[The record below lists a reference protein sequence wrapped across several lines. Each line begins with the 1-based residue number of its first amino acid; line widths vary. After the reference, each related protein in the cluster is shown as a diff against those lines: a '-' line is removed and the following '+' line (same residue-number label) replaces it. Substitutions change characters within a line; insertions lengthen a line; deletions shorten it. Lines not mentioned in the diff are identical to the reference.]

1 MQFSKMMVVDFECTC
16 FQDED
21 PDRPTGWEAGKDQ
34 EIIEIGAVIVDLVNR
49 EIEAVKSFLV
59 RPDGLMGAFCEK
71 LTTLT
76 RADVQYSPPLIVALV
91 QLRHWSK
98 KNKFDIKSMPWG
110 SWGDYDR
117 VQIFRECARKG
128 IEYPFGR
135 AHFNIKGMYSM
146 LTRQGHGFGVQKALG
161 QLGMMFDGTPH
172 RGVDDAKNTAE
183 ILLHLLKKARS

>member
-1 MQFSKMMVVDFECTC
+1 MQFRKMMVVDFECTC
-16 FQDED
+16 FQNED
-21 PDRPTGWEAGKDQ
+21 PDRPTGWEAEKDQ
-34 EIIEIGAVIVDLVNR
+34 EIIEIGAVIVNLVDL
-49 EIEAVKSFLV
+49 EIEAVKPFLV

-76 RADVQYSPPLIVALV
+76 RADVQYSLPLVGALV
-91 QLRHWSK
+91 QLRGWSK
-98 KNKFDIKSMPWG
+98 ENKFDIKSMPWG

-128 IEYPFGR
+128 LEYPFGR

-146 LTRQGHGFGVQKALG
+146 LTGQGHGFGVQKALG
-161 QLGMMFDGTPH
+161 QLGMQFEGTAH
-172 RGVDDAKNTAE
+172 RGVDDARNTAK